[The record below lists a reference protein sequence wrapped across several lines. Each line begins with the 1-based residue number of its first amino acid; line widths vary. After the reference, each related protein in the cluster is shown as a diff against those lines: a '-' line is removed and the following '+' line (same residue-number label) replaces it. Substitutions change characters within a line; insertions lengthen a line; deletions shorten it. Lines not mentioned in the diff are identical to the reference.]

1 MKFTGCTCVSCNNT
15 FLDTDDVVVCPVCG
29 SPHHRDCWAENGH
42 CANEEKHSEDF
53 SWLFPEQLRPRPEK
67 PRAPEAIE
75 TSYTFKNGENAVM
88 CPHCKAL
95 NYGNDAYCMRC
106 RKPLYDTDVPE
117 AVILPVNEAAGE
129 EIPHYQQMPTAGS
142 PEAPGANGF
151 DYFQQFGG
159 VRPDIM
165 IDGIPVIEYADYI
178 GEKKSGRY
186 IRRFL
191 TMERFGRKLSVSLC
205 AFIFGPIWYFYRK
218 MFKEGLI
225 YLLALLVLS
234 GIMSWC
240 SLTEDTIALYKEMGT
255 VYADVMQGKISLD
268 EMDEIL
274 MQKQEDFMNQEITQE
289 DRIKE
294 TVYTVAEVAD
304 LALMLGMAFLADYF
318 YKKKTTKNILAIRE
332 QCSDMMTYR
341 RTLHEKGGTS
351 ASGAVIGVIAVLAV
365 SLIKLIP
372 GYFIMF
378 GSMM

>member
-1 MKFTGCTCVSCNNT
+1 
-15 FLDTDDVVVCPVCG
+15 
-29 SPHHRDCWAENGH
+29 
-42 CANEEKHSEDF
+42 
-53 SWLFPEQLRPRPEK
+53 
-67 PRAPEAIE
+67 
-75 TSYTFKNGENAVM
+75 
-88 CPHCKAL
+88 
-95 NYGNDAYCMRC
+95 
-106 RKPLYDTDVPE
+106 
-117 AVILPVNEAAGE
+117 
-129 EIPHYQQMPTAGS
+129 
-142 PEAPGANGF
+142 
-151 DYFQQFGG
+151 
-159 VRPDIM
+159 
-165 IDGIPVIEYADYI
+165 
-178 GEKKSGRY
+178 
-186 IRRFL
+186 
-191 TMERFGRKLSVSLC
+191 
-205 AFIFGPIWYFYRK
+205 

-294 TVYTVAEVAD
+294 TIYTVAEVAD